1 LDMLKARKK
10 EHPANLF
17 NKARHHLFSM
27 YEKTRDFDKALSVL
41 NEYPLI
47 RPSKYGL
54 KAELL
59 FYDKFYRQLKLE
71 PLLDAGIKADFSG
84 LRKKRAVNFDVTT
97 NLQYKDINK
106 YANIVQ
112 KKKKRYE
119 IALVNLK
126 SEEVEFFPLRF
137 PICPECGL
145 FSHYVL
151 FMSRPSSDV
160 FWSSSRSQAIIR
172 YCPQCNEF
180 DILKEYSYEMSS
192 ILVTLKDVTSIKM
205 DPEVGDPNFDLD
217 KFITS
222 ETIPVVQSF
231 ESESQ
236 KMLSALAEGDYIIT
250 DPRDASGYFGGT
262 ILWTHPLANN
272 YFGETIDYDYY
283 DGTYVI
289 E

>member
-1 LDMLKARKK
+1 MYKSRKK
-10 EHPANLF
+10 QHPASLY
-17 NKARHHLFSM
+17 NKARHHLFSV
-27 YEKTRDFDKALSVL
+27 YEKTHDFDKALSVL
-41 NEYPLI
+41 HEYSLV
-47 RPSKYGL
+47 RPSKHGL
-54 KAELL
+54 KAELF
-59 FYDKFYRQLKLE
+59 FYDKFYRRLRLE
-71 PLLDAGIKADFSG
+71 PLLDAGVKADFSG
-84 LRKKRAVNFDVTT
+84 LRSRKSVNFDVTT

-106 YANIVQ
+106 YASVVQ
-112 KKKKRYE
+112 RKRKRYE

-137 PICPECGL
+137 PICPDCGL

-160 FWSSSRSQAIIR
+160 FWSSSRSQAVIR

-180 DILKEYSYEMSS
+180 DVLKEYSYEMSS
-192 ILVTLKDVTSIKM
+192 ILVTLEDVKSTKM
-205 DPEVGDPNFDLD
+205 DPEIGDPNFDLN
-217 KFITS
+217 KFVLD
-222 ETIPVVQSF
+222 ETLPVVQSF

-236 KMLSALAEGDYIIT
+236 KLLSALAEGDYIIT
-250 DPRDASGYFGGT
+250 DPRDADGYFGGR

-283 DGTYVI
+283 DGIYVI